1 VWDLGERTLWIVV
14 AGLCAFSFF
23 WGVAAS
29 VEQQRELSF
38 FGVLV
43 SLSVQGAQEKFLE
56 NPIYGDSK

>member
-1 VWDLGERTLWIVV
+1 VWDLGRTLWIVV

-29 VEQQRELSF
+29 VEHQRDLSF

-43 SLSVQGAQEKFLE
+43 ALSVRGAQAKFLE
-56 NPIYGDSK
+56 NPICGDLI